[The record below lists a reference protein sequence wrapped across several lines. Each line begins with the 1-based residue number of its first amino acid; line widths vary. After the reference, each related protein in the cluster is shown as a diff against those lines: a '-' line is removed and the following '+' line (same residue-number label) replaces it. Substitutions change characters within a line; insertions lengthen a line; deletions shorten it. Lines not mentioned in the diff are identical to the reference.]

1 MAAAYTSKVPKA
13 KAVASPSSYHSI
25 EKTHLMTKRLLLAE
39 DDQDFR
45 NLLAQFLG
53 MFDYEVTT
61 AVDGAAAL
69 EAFQLGRFD
78 ICVLDVMMPKLNGFD
93 LAEKI
98 IAIDPEMPFIF
109 LTARKLKEDKIR
121 GLKLGADD
129 YIAKPFEADELVLR
143 LNNILRRR
151 NRVPTSA
158 TVATTTVAIGAYTFS
173 LARLELV
180 HGSQIQ
186 RLTQKETDLINYLFQ
201 QRNTL
206 IRREALL
213 QAVWKS
219 DDFFSGR
226 SMDVFI
232 SRLRKYFKKDPNIS
246 IISTRGVGLEFRVG

>member
-1 MAAAYTSKVPKA
+1 
-13 KAVASPSSYHSI
+13 
-25 EKTHLMTKRLLLAE
+25 MTKRLLLAE

-53 MFDYEVTT
+53 MFDYEVTI

-69 EAFQLGRFD
+69 EAFQQGSFD

-151 NRVPTSA
+151 KRGQASPVVSSKA
-158 TVATTTVAIGAYTFS
+158 VSIGTYTFS
-173 LARLELV
+173 PARLELT
-180 HGSQIQ
+180 HDTTTQ
-186 RLTQKETDLINYLFQ
+186 RLTQKETELINYLFE

-206 IRREALL
+206 IRREMLL
-213 QAVWKS
+213 QAVWGS

-232 SRLRKYFKKDPNIS
+232 SRLRKYFKKDSTIS